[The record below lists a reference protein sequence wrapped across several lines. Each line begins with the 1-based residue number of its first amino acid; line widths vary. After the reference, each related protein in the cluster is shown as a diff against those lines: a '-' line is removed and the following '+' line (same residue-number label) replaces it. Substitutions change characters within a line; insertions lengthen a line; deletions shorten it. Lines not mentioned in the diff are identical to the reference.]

1 MFHICDYFETNRYI
15 CLPKMRA
22 TERKLGVPLCLRCSD
37 IGKMRIFERER
48 GMEFGKMGMVI
59 TMKCACCMRSV
70 PYPRTNENIKQ
81 Q

>member
-1 MFHICDYFETNRYI
+1 MWQE
-15 CLPKMRA
+15 
-22 TERKLGVPLCLRCSD
+22 
-37 IGKMRIFERER
+37 MRIFEREE

-59 TMKCACCMRSV
+59 TMKYACCMRSV